1 MSASQRRKGADGERS
16 AYKVLWDQL
25 GDIVERRDL
34 SQTRDGGGD
43 LKIPRA
49 RVLVEVKRTQARS
62 VPRWMAQARKSAQ
75 LAELSSYELG
85 KLPTSWDWVGV
96 VMWRRNGGQWQ
107 VFMPVGLGLGT
118 PGYRELT
125 VLELCDWVRGR
136 L

>member
-1 MSASQRRKGADGERS
+1 MSASQRAKGQRGERD
-16 AYKVLWDQL
+16 AHRVLWEQL
-25 GDIVERRDL
+25 GDIVKRRDL

-43 LKIPRA
+43 IRIPAA

-62 VPRWMAQARKSAQ
+62 VPAWLRQARHSAAAAI
-75 LAELSSYELG
+75 LDFRTGERTG
-85 KLPTSWDWVGV
+85 TDWTGV

-107 VFMPVGLGLGT
+107 VFQPIALSDGK

-125 VLELCDWVRGR
+125 VPELCDWVRGR